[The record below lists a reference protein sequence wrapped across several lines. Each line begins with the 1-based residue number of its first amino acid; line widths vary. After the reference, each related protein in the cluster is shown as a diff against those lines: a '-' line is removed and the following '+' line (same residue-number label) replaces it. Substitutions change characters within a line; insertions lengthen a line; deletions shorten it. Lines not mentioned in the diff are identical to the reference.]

1 MFTGLIQSI
10 GEITELKRDSND
22 LRIRIDSRGLDMGI
36 VKLGD
41 SIAVNGVCLTVV
53 GFDNSSFR
61 ADVSAETLANTTL
74 GSWASGQKVN
84 MEKALTFSQPLG
96 GHLVSGHVDGT
107 GKILARNQDGRSVQ
121 FSIEAPKE
129 LEKYIARKGSICID
143 GTSLTV
149 NAVKAGQ
156 FEINIVPHT
165 LDQTIIHQYQ
175 PGVLVNLEVDLIA
188 RYLEQMLISGET
200 SQGVSLQS
208 LQEYGFIKPGSR

>member
-22 LRIRIDSRGLDMGI
+22 LRIRIDSHGLDMGI

-74 GSWASGQKVN
+74 GNWASGQKVN

-149 NAVKAGQ
+149 NAVKPGQ

>member
-53 GFDNSSFR
+53 GFDNGSFR

-74 GSWASGQKVN
+74 GNWASGQKVN

>member
-1 MFTGLIQSI
+1 MFTGLIQII
-10 GEITELKRDSND
+10 GEITELTRDNQD
-22 LRIRIDSRGLDMGI
+22 LIIRFDSRGLDMSI
-36 VKLGD
+36 VELGD

-53 GFDNSSFR
+53 GFDDNSFR

-74 GSWASGQKVN
+74 GSWASGQRVN

-107 GKILARNQDGRSVQ
+107 GKILSREADGRSVR
-121 FSIEAPKE
+121 FSIQAPKE

-149 NAVKAGQ
+149 NIVAPGH

-165 LDQTIIHQYQ
+165 LDQTITNQYQ

-188 RYLEQMLISGET
+188 RYLEQMLISGEG
-200 SQGVSLQS
+200 SHGVSLES
-208 LQEYGFIKPGSR
+208 LQQYGFIKPGSR

>member
-10 GEITELKRDSND
+10 GEITELKRDNND
-22 LRIRIDSRGLDMGI
+22 LRIRIDSRGLDMDI

-74 GSWASGQKVN
+74 GNWASGQKVN

-149 NAVKAGQ
+149 NTVKPGQ